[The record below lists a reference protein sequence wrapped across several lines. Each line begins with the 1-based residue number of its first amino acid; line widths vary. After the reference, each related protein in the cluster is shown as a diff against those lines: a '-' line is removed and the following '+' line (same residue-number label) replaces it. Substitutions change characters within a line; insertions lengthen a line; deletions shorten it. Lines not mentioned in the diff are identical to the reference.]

1 MLGAGDDIG
10 VDVCPGHNLVRV
22 EVAHAYA
29 LYEQAAQRAV
39 NVGLAYVTT
48 TDGLGQLPVAG
59 ATLHVGTGEHAFGG
73 GCRSIG

>member
-1 MLGAGDDIG
+1 MLGAGDDVG
-10 VDVCPGHNLVRV
+10 VNVGPGHNLVRV

-29 LYEQAAQRAV
+29 LDEEAAQGTV
-39 NVGLAYVTT
+39 DGCLADVTT